1 MIPFLALVL
10 KDLKL
15 FFNNRRAVI
24 VGLVVPILLASFFGY
39 LFGGQGG
46 NAETSRVP
54 VLVIDQDGSDISRGL
69 IVQLSGDK
77 NLDVKASTLD
87 AAREAVRKGKAT
99 AAIVI
104 PKNFGRD
111 AGHALFTGS
120 GETGSSETGENKPEL
135 GVLYDPSH
143 HVELGMVKG
152 ILSGAVMQSVSKE
165 MFSGRSG
172 REMVD
177 ESLAQV
183 ENNPRLP
190 AEDRKVLGDLLGGV
204 KEFNE
209 RQDERRDRAGASGQ
223 TQLSGGLTM
232 PYQTREEAITSGHDV
247 AYNGY
252 AHSFGGMAIQF
263 ILFMGLDAGIA
274 LLMLRQSGLWQ
285 RLRAAPL
292 SRSTL
297 LGSRAVSASLM
308 SGFILAVLFSFA
320 RVVFG
325 VRILGSFAGFVG
337 VCAAFSLMTAA
348 FGLMVAA
355 LGETVEATRGY
366 AIMATLIMVMLGGA
380 WVPTFVFPRW
390 LRTLTVVVP
399 TRWAMDGL
407 DGMTWRGL
415 GFSSALAPMAVLLLF
430 TLLFGVVA
438 VTRFRWRT
446 EG

>member
-1 MIPFLALVL
+1 MTPFIALVR

-15 FFNNRRAVI
+15 FFNDRKAVV
-24 VGLVVPILLASFFGY
+24 VGMLVPIVLAAFFGY

-46 NAETSRVP
+46 NAETSKVAI
-54 VLVIDQDGSDISRGL
+54 LVIDQDSSDISRGL
-69 IVQLSGDK
+69 ISQLSGDK
-77 NLDVKASTLD
+77 MLDVKPSPLD

-104 PKNFGRD
+104 PRDFGRD

-120 GETGSSETGENKPEL
+120 TKPEL

-143 HVELGMVKG
+143 SMELGMVKG

-165 MFSGRSG
+165 MFNGTSGRQ
-172 REMVD
+172 MVN

-183 ENNPRLP
+183 ENDPQIT
-190 AEDRKVLGDLLGGV
+190 ADDRKALRDLLSGV

-209 RQDERRDRAGASGQ
+209 RQDRHQGESGQ
-223 TQLSGGLTM
+223 GATGGLSM
-232 PYQTREEAITSGHDV
+232 PYQTREEAITSGNNV

-252 AHSFGGMAIQF
+252 AHSFGGMGIQF
-263 ILFMGLDAGIA
+263 ILFMGLDVGIS
-274 LLMLRQSGLWQ
+274 LLLLRQTGLWQ

-292 SRSTL
+292 SRTTL
-297 LGSRAVSASLM
+297 LGSRMVSASLIA
-308 SGFILAVLFSFA
+308 GFILLVLFTFA

-325 VRILGSFAGFVG
+325 VRILGSLPGFVG

-355 LGETVEATRGY
+355 LGETPEATRGY
-366 AIMATLIMVMLGGA
+366 SIMATLFMVMLGGA
-380 WVPTFVFPRW
+380 WVPTFVFPQW
-390 LRTLTVVVP
+390 LQRLTVVVP

-415 GFSSALAPMAVLLLF
+415 EFSSAVAPIGVLLLF
-430 TLLFGVVA
+430 TLLFGAVA
-438 VTRFRWRT
+438 VMRFRWSAD
-446 EG
+446 

>member
-1 MIPFLALVL
+1 MIPFLALVR

-15 FFNNRRAVI
+15 FFNDRRAVI
-24 VGLVVPILLASFFGY
+24 VSMLVPILLASFFGY

-46 NAETSRVP
+46 NAETGKVP
-54 VLVIDQDGSDISRGL
+54 VLMIDQDGSNISRGL
-69 IVQLSGDK
+69 ITQLGSDK
-77 NLDVKASTLD
+77 NLGVKPSTLE

-104 PKNFGRD
+104 PKDFGRD
-111 AGHALFTGS
+111 AGHALFTGA
-120 GETGSSETGENKPEL
+120 TKPEV

-143 HVELGMVKG
+143 NVELGMVKG
-152 ILSGAVMQSVSKE
+152 ILSGAVMQAVSKE
-165 MFSGRSG
+165 MFTGQSG
-172 REMVD
+172 REMVN
-177 ESLAQV
+177 ESLAQL
-183 ENNPRLP
+183 ENSPQMP
-190 AEDRKVLGDLLGGV
+190 AENRKALRDLLGGV

-209 RQDERRDRAGASGQ
+209 QQDREGAPGHGE
-223 TQLSGGLTM
+223 LSGGLSM
-232 PYQTREEAITSGHDV
+232 PYQTREQAITSGQNV
-247 AYNGY
+247 EYNGY
-252 AHSFGGMAIQF
+252 AHSFGGMGIQF
-263 ILFMGLDAGIA
+263 ILFMGLDVGIA

-292 SRSTL
+292 SRTML
-297 LGSRAVSASLM
+297 LGSRAVSASLIA
-308 SGFILAVLFSFA
+308 GFLLLVLFGFA

-325 VRILGSFAGFVG
+325 VHIRGSFAGFLG

-366 AIMATLIMVMLGGA
+366 SIMATLIMVMLGGA
-380 WVPTFVFPRW
+380 WVPTFIFPKW
-390 LRTLTVVVP
+390 LQKLTVIIP

-415 GFSSALAPMAVLLLF
+415 GFSSALGPIAVLLLF
-430 TLLFGVVA
+430 TLLFGLVA
-438 VTRFRWRT
+438 VMRFRWRT

>member
-1 MIPFLALVL
+1 MIPFLALVR

-15 FFNNRRAVI
+15 FFNDRKAVV
-24 VGLVVPILLASFFGY
+24 VGLLVPIALASFFGY
-39 LFGGQGG
+39 LFGGQSG
-46 NAETSRVP
+46 NAEMSKVP

-69 IVQLSGDK
+69 ITQLASEK
-77 NLDVKASTLD
+77 SLDVKPSALD

-99 AAIVI
+99 VAIVI
-104 PKNFGRD
+104 PKDFGRD
-111 AGHALFTGS
+111 AGHALFTNA
-120 GETGSSETGENKPEL
+120 TKPEL

-143 HVELGMVKG
+143 NVELGMVKG
-152 ILSGAVMQSVSKE
+152 ILSGAVMQTVSKE
-165 MFSGRSG
+165 MFTGKSG
-172 REMVD
+172 REMVN

-183 ENNPRLP
+183 ENDPRLP
-190 AEDRKVLGDLLGGV
+190 AEDRKPLRDLLGGV
-204 KEFNE
+204 KEWNE
-209 RQDERRDRAGASGQ
+209 RQERAGATGQ
-223 TQLSGGLTM
+223 GELSVGLTL
-232 PYQTREEAITSGHDV
+232 PYQTREQAITSGEDV
-247 AYNGY
+247 EYNGY
-252 AHSFGGMAIQF
+252 AHSFGGMGIQF
-263 ILFMGLDAGIA
+263 ILFMGMDAGIA

-292 SRSTL
+292 SRTTL
-297 LGSRAVSASLM
+297 LGSRAVSASLIA
-308 SGFILAVLFSFA
+308 GFILLVLFSFA

-325 VRILGSFAGFVG
+325 VHIRGSFAGFVG

-355 LGETVEATRGY
+355 LGGTVEATRGY
-366 AIMATLIMVMLGGA
+366 SIAATLIMVMLGGA
-380 WVPTFVFPRW
+380 WVPTFIFPKW
-390 LRTLTVVVP
+390 LQKLTVIIP

-415 GFSSALAPMAVLLLF
+415 GFSSALAPIAVLLLF